1 MEFWA
6 ICMRISSM
14 VVQVAGQ
21 CRHESAILTEPGKTP
36 CELWRMDETS
46 DVVAVTLGG
55 VLPQR

>member
-1 MEFWA
+1 
-6 ICMRISSM
+6 MRISSM